1 VRHRRAVGI
10 ASSVNRIERPYV
22 LPTMFNE
29 AYVRAVV
36 AERVRA
42 RDRNLHARSTLPAN
56 EMLHVDN
63 AALAVRPIEIADAD
77 RLAHLF
83 GRLSRESVRS
93 RFFSPVRRMPRS
105 MLLRLADVDHCRR
118 EALAAL
124 DGDEIVAVARYD
136 EMRNPALP
144 GARDAEIAI
153 TVDDA
158 WQHRGIG
165 LRLARRLCVVARDR
179 GYDAFVAR
187 ILPENR
193 AALGLVR
200 ELAPDATVRF
210 AGGDYE
216 ARFPLST

>member
-1 VRHRRAVGI
+1 
-10 ASSVNRIERPYV
+10 
-22 LPTMFNE
+22 MFNE
-29 AYVRAVV
+29 QFVRAVN
-36 AERVRA
+36 AERA
-42 RDRNLHARSTLPAN
+42 RDRDLQLRGRHDRLTARILRVD
-56 EMLHVDN
+56 HVELD
-63 AALAVRPIEIADAD
+63 VRPVEISDVE
-77 RLAHLF
+77 RLARMF
-83 GRLSRESVRS
+83 GRLSRESVRF
-93 RFFSPVRRMPRS
+93 RYFSPIRRLPRP

-118 EALAAL
+118 DALAAL

-136 EMRNPALP
+136 EMRNPVQP

-153 TVDDA
+153 TVEDA

-200 ELAPDATVRF
+200 KLAPDATVRY

-216 ARFPLST
+216 ARFPLS